1 MQNRHYLWLMS
12 KLGENIRK
20 YRKALG
26 LTQAELAEKLGL
38 TQALITNYERGLHN
52 PPTTKLPD
60 IAKALG
66 IGVEQLYGIGAIES
80 KTVEKR
86 GSGKR
91 RDAQIQ
97 KIFGDLS
104 PTDQRALL
112 KQAKGLLKNK

>member
-1 MQNRHYLWLMS
+1 MQNRHYIWLMS
-12 KLGENIRK
+12 MLGENIRK

-26 LTQAELAEKLGL
+26 LTQAELAGKLGL

-52 PPTTKLPD
+52 PPTAKLPG
-60 IAKALG
+60 IAKVLG
-66 IGVEQLYGIGAIES
+66 VGVEQLYGFTGGETKPA
-80 KTVEKR
+80 EKK

>member
-12 KLGENIRK
+12 ILSQNIRK

-52 PPTTKLPD
+52 PPTAKLPD
-60 IAKALG
+60 MAKALG
-66 IGVEQLYGIGAIES
+66 VGVEKLYGLGGEES
-80 KTVEKR
+80 KAVEKR
-86 GSGKR
+86 SSVKR
-91 RDAQIQ
+91 REVQIQ
-97 KIFGDLS
+97 KIFGELS

-112 KQAKGLLKNK
+112 KQAKGLLKSK